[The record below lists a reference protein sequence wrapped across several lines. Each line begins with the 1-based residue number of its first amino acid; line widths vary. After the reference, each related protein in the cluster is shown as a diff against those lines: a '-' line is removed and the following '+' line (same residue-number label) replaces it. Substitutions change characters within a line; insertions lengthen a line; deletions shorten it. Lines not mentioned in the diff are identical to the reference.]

1 MMKILN
7 LVVSRRVMRGTVN
20 VEGAR
25 YYAPA
30 LEARHGEALAVIV
43 RGDGSAFAD
52 LGSRPLE
59 LERIA

>member
-1 MMKILN
+1 MSVLN
-7 LVVSRRVMRGTVN
+7 LVVSRRIARGTVT
-20 VEGAR
+20 VDGAR

-30 LEARHGEALAVIV
+30 LESRHGEDMAVIV

-52 LGSRPLE
+52 LDSRPLE